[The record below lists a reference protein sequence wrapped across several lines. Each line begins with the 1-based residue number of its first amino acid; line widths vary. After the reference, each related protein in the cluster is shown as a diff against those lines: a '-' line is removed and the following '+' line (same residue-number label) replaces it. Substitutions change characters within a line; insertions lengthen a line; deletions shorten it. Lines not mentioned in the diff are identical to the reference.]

1 MAGVLPDIFNA
12 FGNAGHGVLPF
23 GDAPSAPNPVDAN
36 RHAILGYLAG
46 ALQGGNLGQSIG
58 RGLQGFLGGA
68 QADANEQ
75 ARRAAVQY
83 AAQQPDIDPAI
94 RSVLAQSPALAMQY
108 LQARARPHVTREI
121 AEYEYARRQG
131 FRGTFTDFMQ
141 RMRGAAPPMPPRAP
155 AQPAPPPLP
164 PAEE

>member
-1 MAGVLPDIFNA
+1 MAGILRDLFNVP
-12 FGNAGHGVLPF
+12 GSAGHGVLPF
-23 GDAPSAPNPVDAN
+23 ADAPPAPNPIDAN

-75 ARRAAVQY
+75 ARRAASQY
-83 AAQQPDIDPAI
+83 VAQQPELDPAI
-94 RSVLAQSPALAMQY
+94 RSVLAQNPALAMQY
-108 LQARARPHVTREI
+108 VQARARPHMTREI

-131 FRGTFTDFMQ
+131 FPGAFTDFIQ
-141 RMRGAAPPMPPRAP
+141 RKYAGAPPMPPPVP
-155 AQPAPPPLP
+155 AQAAPRQPPT
-164 PAEE
+164 EE